1 MKSEHKEMMKA
12 RRRNIKLTLSYDG
25 TNYHGFQRQTKVIAV
40 QNVLEGALF
49 KLFGDS
55 IELAAAGR
63 TDAGV
68 HAIGQVVN
76 FFTDGTIP
84 IQNVVRAG
92 NRLLP
97 DDIVL
102 LKAEEAD
109 RDFSALH
116 SVKSKIY
123 IYKVFENE
131 LADPFMSRFYWHVN
145 KKLNL
150 EDMQEALKYIEGEH
164 DFSSFRSAGGNDTSP
179 IREIYE
185 ACCTKEK
192 NVYTFKFWGSG
203 FLYHMVRNIMGLM
216 INIGLGRVDKHEV
229 PKIIEARNRAL
240 AGKMAPANGL
250 YLQKVYY

>member
-1 MKSEHKEMMKA
+1 MKFEHKEMMKA

-164 DFSSFRSAGGNDTSP
+164 DFLHFVLLAEMIQALFVKSMKLVVQKKIMYILLNFGAVDFYIIWS
-179 IREIYE
+179 EISW
-185 ACCTKEK
+185 
-192 NVYTFKFWGSG
+192 V
-203 FLYHMVRNIMGLM
+203 
-216 INIGLGRVDKHEV
+216 
-229 PKIIEARNRAL
+229 
-240 AGKMAPANGL
+240 
-250 YLQKVYY
+250 

>member
-1 MKSEHKEMMKA
+1 MRAEHKEMMKK

-25 TNYHGFQRQTKVIAV
+25 TEYHGFQRQNKVVAV
-40 QNVLEGALF
+40 QNVLEDALF

-68 HAIGQVVN
+68 HALGQVVN

-84 IQNVVRAG
+84 VQNVVRAG

-102 LKAEEAD
+102 LQAEEAG

-123 IYKVFENE
+123 EYKVYQSAFANPF
-131 LADPFMSRFYWHVN
+131 LARHYWHIN
-145 KKLNL
+145 KPLNL
-150 EDMQEALKYIEGEH
+150 EAMQYALKFIEGEH

-179 IREIYE
+179 VRKIYE
-185 ACCTKEK
+185 ASCTKSGDI
-192 NVYTFKFWGSG
+192 YTFKFWGSG
-203 FLYHMVRNIMGLM
+203 FLYHMVRNIVGLV
-216 INIGLGRVDKHEV
+216 INIGLGRVDKDDM
-229 PKIIEARNRAL
+229 PKILAAKNRAL

-250 YLQKVYY
+250 YLAKVYY